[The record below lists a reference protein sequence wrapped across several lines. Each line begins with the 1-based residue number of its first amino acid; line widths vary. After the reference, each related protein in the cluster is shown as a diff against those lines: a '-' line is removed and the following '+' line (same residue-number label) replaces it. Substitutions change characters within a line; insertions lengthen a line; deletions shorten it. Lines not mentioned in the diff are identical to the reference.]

1 MAPKTSPPEASGPP
15 AEQGPSPIAS
25 VSHLRQEL
33 EQHEASLRAQP
44 QAVQIFLDAQGVRL
58 AQAIVDHLP
67 QIRFTLPDQVA
78 VESRVDMQ
86 GELTRVPAEA
96 REQLTVGLM
105 DRLSRTDPRAA
116 VRQRLGELEQSSN
129 PAVATSARLIRHACA
144 MFMVHRMLPAGRT
157 VRYMA
162 GDGESIPSAPA
173 PDDLEP
179 QSALTAKT
187 DAVAEEAG
195 PEEGRGDL
203 LVPYVPAAR
212 RFFLPQWVAFDD
224 EDRLLVGSISEAE
237 AHLASMQRY
246 LGILHAAV
254 GLAPYVVADP
264 EYQRKRY
271 GMLGQLVNQ
280 GRTLARYTT
289 REIIDTI
296 KRRAAAGDLNRGL
309 SLSLPYFDDQDLELN
324 TRDFEVIPAGRI
336 MFVPA
341 FIVRAAREEGAKVAQ
356 DTRLDPA
363 TRRHLLEELSI
374 LERAFLPTETGRPP
388 SAKE

>member
-1 MAPKTSPPEASGPP
+1 
-15 AEQGPSPIAS
+15 
-25 VSHLRQEL
+25 
-33 EQHEASLRAQP
+33 
-44 QAVQIFLDAQGVRL
+44 
-58 AQAIVDHLP
+58 
-67 QIRFTLPDQVA
+67 
-78 VESRVDMQ
+78 
-86 GELTRVPAEA
+86 
-96 REQLTVGLM
+96 
-105 DRLSRTDPRAA
+105 
-116 VRQRLGELEQSSN
+116 
-129 PAVATSARLIRHACA
+129 
-144 MFMVHRMLPAGRT
+144 
-157 VRYMA
+157 
-162 GDGESIPSAPA
+162 
-173 PDDLEP
+173 
-179 QSALTAKT
+179 
-187 DAVAEEAG
+187 
-195 PEEGRGDL
+195 
-203 LVPYVPAAR
+203 VPAAR